1 MPKPRGTPKDA
12 LDFAIAFEE
21 GSLRQKS
28 YGETKIEIKTEPVCI
43 VNKKK
48 DYLRCGMKNFTMDH
62 LKVCRATTTRSKNT
76 VTEFKS
82 RQLLNRRTEEH
93 STGEDEQPTYSRNLE
108 TTKLQ
113 FYINTDFFY
122 RLPFLCS
129 IPQQDAELFY

>member
-1 MPKPRGTPKDA
+1 M
-12 LDFAIAFEE
+12 E
-21 GSLRQKS
+21 
-28 YGETKIEIKTEPVCI
+28 
-43 VNKKK
+43 
-48 DYLRCGMKNFTMDH
+48 NFTMDH

-113 FYINTDFFY
+113 FYVNTDFFY
-122 RLPFLCS
+122 RFPFSAQHPAAGRRTFL
-129 IPQQDAELFY
+129 LVY